1 MAKSE
6 AEHEE
11 DEEDRQRLA
20 DRVLGRL
27 EDAVYWGIA
36 LVLII
41 GSVAL
46 LIAQFNTMLRLRNAP
61 VDTSMLEVLDGLLL
75 IFIFVELLYAVRAC
89 LRSHEIVAEPFLIV
103 GILAGI
109 KEIVVLSVEAATL
122 LEKGPAFARAV
133 VEIGVLAG
141 VVLALALAAFVLRE
155 RRRDTEDAGEQAADE
170 DSAART
176 PDRTPRRTVP
186 SHRRVMYAIIYN
198 VVSTP
203 RERMVV
209 SAALLIRERGA
220 HATAI
225 SDVLEHSGAPRG
237 SAYHYFPGG
246 RTQLLGEAIEYAGD
260 YVAGKISGRRASST
274 LLDELG
280 RRCTASS

>member
-1 MAKSE
+1 MAEKSE
-6 AEHEE
+6 SEG
-11 DEEDRQRLA
+11 DEERQRLA

-36 LVLII
+36 VVLIV

-46 LIAQFNTMLRLRNAP
+46 LLAQFNTMLTLRSAP
-61 VDTSMLEVLDGLLL
+61 AKAVMLEILDGLLL

-122 LEKGPAFARAV
+122 LEKGPAFSRAV

-155 RRRDTEDAGEQAADE
+155 RRHDTVDVGEDCDEGEEQPAK
-170 DSAART
+170 S
-176 PDRTPRRTVP
+176 
-186 SHRRVMYAIIYN
+186 
-198 VVSTP
+198 
-203 RERMVV
+203 
-209 SAALLIRERGA
+209 
-220 HATAI
+220 
-225 SDVLEHSGAPRG
+225 
-237 SAYHYFPGG
+237 
-246 RTQLLGEAIEYAGD
+246 
-260 YVAGKISGRRASST
+260 
-274 LLDELG
+274 
-280 RRCTASS
+280 